1 MGRAADMAAARGRA
15 RTAVV
20 VLMLVLA
27 ALLGLLWKLW
37 SSSSRDRV
45 LVPSGRFW
53 RPWPDSR
60 AFWNREQ
67 QRLDLLYSPIFH
79 PNGSLGNRSLTP
91 QDPCTAD
98 PRVPTQ
104 VSDYNTLPRRF
115 QDFLL
120 HMRCRSSRLRISPP
134 RGCGGGNGGG
144 NGAPFLLLAVK
155 SLVPHFARRQAIRE
169 TWGRAGVVGGRSV
182 VTLFLLGDA
191 SPADHHPAL
200 QGMLGEEARLH
211 GDLLQWDY
219 RDSFFNLTLKDVLF
233 LQWFGR
239 RCRRARY
246 VLKGDDDVFV
256 NTPRVLQ
263 LLGELDQV
271 HLLIYF
277 IPAAAGR
284 PGPGP
289 DPGPVPGRRDQ
300 RRGAAPRPPAQVLR
314 PGERVRGLVPAV
326 RRRRRLPAVGGA
338 SAAAAGGVAARGA
351 LPHRRRVHGHVPAE
365 AGRGAAARRRLPDL
379 RPGRGAAGKPLRLP
393 EPRVGARLLAAGA
406 HGALALGGAAGPG
419 LPVAGPGLPVAGPG
433 LPVAAPG
440 LPVAGPGL
448 PVATPGLPVATPGLP
463 VATPGLPVAAPGL
476 PVAGPG
482 LPVAAP
488 GLPVAAPGLPVARS
502 RGWLLGLKP
511 QMFFQK
517 PWI

>member
-263 LLGELDQV
+263 LLAGLDQV
-271 HLLIYF
+271 QTQDLFLGDVI
-277 IPAAAGR
+277 
-284 PGPGP
+284 
-289 DPGPVPGRRDQ
+289 
-300 RRGAAPRPPAQVLR
+300 
-314 PGERVRGLVPAV
+314 
-326 RRRRRLPAVGGA
+326 
-338 SAAAAGGVAARGA
+338 SAAAPHRDPQLKYFVPESVFEGSYPPYAGGGGYLLSGELA
-351 LPHRRRVHGHVPAE
+351 L
-365 AGRGAAARRRLPDL
+365 
-379 RPGRGAAGKPLRLP
+379 
-393 EPRVGARLLAAGA
+393 RLLAASRRVALYPIDDVYTGMCLQKLGVA
-406 HGALALGGAAGPG
+406 PQRGDGFRTFGLDAALRGNPCVYRSLVLVHGCSPQELMELWPWVEQ
-419 LPVAGPGLPVAGPG
+419 P
-433 LPVAAPG
+433 
-440 LPVAGPGL
+440 
-448 PVATPGLPVATPGLP
+448 
-463 VATPGLPVAAPGL
+463 
-476 PVAGPG
+476 
-482 LPVAAP
+482 
-488 GLPVAAPGLPVARS
+488 ARDC
-502 RGWLLGLKP
+502 
-511 QMFFQK
+511 Q
-517 PWI
+517 